1 VSVHLTQKLL
11 RVVHRRPGLA
21 LFALVVL
28 CLFGLATYRGWVHAR
43 TAFIEP
49 RARWQA
55 AQVAIDR
62 RDFSEAITHL
72 KACVRAWPDDV
83 PTHFLLARTERR
95 AGKLDEAEEH
105 LVACQRLMARQEG
118 AIGPDTNL
126 EWALL
131 KAERGGLAEVE
142 NHLQTRLRESH
153 PDSLLILETLSWNT
167 MWSGRL
173 KEAHRYL
180 EMWLKRQPSDHEALV
195 RRGWVFE
202 HLFNGPGAI
211 DDYKAALASQPDDD
225 DVRLR
230 VTQLLLGANQPAD
243 AFEYLQPLMQTRGSE
258 PDVAVCLARYQRL
271 MGEIEQSEKTLTKLL
286 GSHSGN
292 PQATAELGMLAMEKG
307 QMGEAERLLR
317 DAYAKDPQNRLVTYS
332 LGQCLEKL
340 GKRDEVKKIKEAMER
355 QETAAKRMDQLIQ
368 DVMKHPY
375 DPSLRHEVGMIFLQ
389 NGFSEDGLR
398 WLRTALQ
405 VDPSHRATHQ
415 SLAEY
420 FERSGKTEEA
430 ARHRIFVQQR

>member
-1 VSVHLTQKLL
+1 
-11 RVVHRRPGLA
+11 
-21 LFALVVL
+21 
-28 CLFGLATYRGWVHAR
+28 LFGLATYRGWVHAR

-72 KACVRAWPDDV
+72 KACAHAWPDDV

-105 LVACQRLMARQEG
+105 LVACQHLMARQEET
-118 AIGPDTNL
+118 IGPDTNL

-131 KAERGGLAEVE
+131 KAERGRLAEVE
-142 NHLQTRLRESH
+142 NYLQSRLRESH
-153 PDSLLILETLSWNT
+153 PDSPLILDTLSWNT
-167 MWSGRL
+167 MWSGRF
-173 KEAHRYL
+173 KEAYAYL
-180 EMWLKRQPSDHEALV
+180 NMWLKRQPRDHEALV

-202 HLFNGPGAI
+202 HLFNGKGAL
-211 DDYKAALASQPDDD
+211 DDYKAALESRPDDD
-225 DVRLR
+225 EVRLR
-230 VTQLLLGANQPAD
+230 LAQLLLGMNQPAD
-243 AFEYLQPLMQTRGSE
+243 ALEYLQPLLETRGSE
-258 PDVAVCLARYQRL
+258 PDVAICLARYQRL
-271 MGEIEQSEKTLTKLL
+271 MGEMDQAKKTLNKLL
-286 GSHSGN
+286 SSSQGN
-292 PQATAELGMLAMEKG
+292 ARATAELGMLAMEKG
-307 QMGEAERLLR
+307 KMGEAERLLR

-389 NGFSEDGLR
+389 NGFSQDGLR

-415 SLAEY
+415 ALAEY
-420 FERSGKTEEA
+420 FERSGKTDEA
-430 ARHRIFVQQR
+430 ALHRMFVQQR